1 MKVSESTMDEERMEL
16 IKAVTRDGAELLDIN
31 LSEDPPEDI
40 MRKVN
45 DAIVALVL
53 GQETPVAQDENP
65 DLLLGCLWGS
75 QMARQFNWYWAD
87 VVIDDE
93 YNEVA
98 MISPNREMILFPLA
112 FTSACLNKQCI
123 CTVLLAFN
131 ILMENDQIGEMEPG
145 AYENIMLNIHHIVP
159 PYTLE
164 ELS

>member
-16 IKAVTRDGAELLDIN
+16 INAVTRDAAELLDIN
-31 LSEDPPEDI
+31 LSKDPPEGI
-40 MRKVN
+40 MRKVD

-53 GQETPVAQDENP
+53 GKETPVAQDENP

-75 QMARQFNWYWAD
+75 QMTRQFNWYWAD

-112 FTSACLNKQCI
+112 FTGACVNKQCI

-131 ILMENDQIGEMEPG
+131 MLMENDRTGEIEPG
-145 AYENIMLNIHHIVP
+145 SYVNIMLNIHHIVP

>member
-112 FTSACLNKQCI
+112 FTAACLHKQCI

-131 ILMENDQIGEMEPG
+131 ILLENDQIGEMEPG